1 MKKTL
6 VRWKIYTDRA
16 RWYMGY
22 VQMLITLTILMQTSG
37 IKVELWYLPVLFVVI
52 ACLFIIVGYIEVK
65 LGTLK
70 EEQKKYAE
78 ENPVIQEI
86 LREIKSLKT

>member
-22 VQMLITLTILMQTSG
+22 VSMIISIITLLKVSGVSVIWWHIPILF
-37 IKVELWYLPVLFVVI
+37 FVIVF
-52 ACLFIIVGYIEVK
+52 LFIIIGYIEVK

-70 EEQKKYAE
+70 EEQKKYSE
-78 ENPVIQEI
+78 ENPILQEI
-86 LREIKSLKT
+86 LEEIKKLK